1 VQPTQKTRVQKTFFS
16 KKQGLYEQMT
26 MQKTK
31 SVFCTAENAAI
42 AERLAFFFWKGF
54 DILTFVFCTQIH
66 GPL

>member
-42 AERLAFFFWKGF
+42 AERFAVFFWKVF
-54 DILTFVFCTQIH
+54 DILPFVICTKVH